1 MSLMSASYTPK
12 PRFPNFGVL
21 TWIPAYFLAFAW
33 AGFEMTHH
41 VFLPAVD
48 CIACAGGAPGGH
60 FPMPACITLG
70 LNLQYTSRPFVLL
83 IALDGHM
90 VPIGNGPTITSA

>member
-1 MSLMSASYTPK
+1 
-12 PRFPNFGVL
+12 
-21 TWIPAYFLAFAW
+21 
-33 AGFEMTHH
+33 
-41 VFLPAVD
+41 
-48 CIACAGGAPGGH
+48 
-60 FPMPACITLG
+60 MPACITFG